1 MNRPIKQPDY
11 TLGGAAAVAAVVAIV
26 IMISTDEGNEG
37 REGGKEKKGLCERKE
52 GRSEGRVRVTVD
64 GGVDGDGM
72 MCPCWKQRMV
82 YWPGNALS
90 ACFGINLL
98 HACLHFS

>member
-11 TLGGAAAVAAVVAIV
+11 TVCGAAAAAAVVAIV

-52 GRSEGRVRVTVD
+52 ERGRV
-64 GGVDGDGM
+64 G
-72 MCPCWKQRMV
+72 
-82 YWPGNALS
+82 
-90 ACFGINLL
+90 
-98 HACLHFS
+98 